1 MHTHTNGR
9 LNTTRLTPALPVAP
23 VTRAI
28 RAALA
33 ISATLLALGGSG
45 AAMAQSCV
53 PTAPATETCEGVFT
67 STLSGPTPP
76 VVDLTLVVGDSA
88 NTIPTSVTPL
98 SGLMGIDAAWS
109 GSVGV
114 TSYADIT
121 TVGATG
127 IFAYSTTTAT
137 VNNQGSISTNV
148 TAAGAKAMDVNA
160 NGDVSVVN
168 NGTINA
174 FSTGVYDVTAVNVSS
189 INGNTAVD
197 NQALGT
203 ITATAQDGNAIAVNA
218 YALGAVTVTN
228 EGTITANSSS
238 VYGDIAAGILAQAG
252 NGNAS
257 VTNSGSITATSTS
270 YQAEGILSSSNNGY
284 ASVINAT
291 TGSVTAIG
299 GEDQTFGL
307 EASSELGS
315 TVVNN
320 GSVTVTSSNGTAV
333 GVEALTINGDAI
345 VTNIG
350 SITST
355 AYSAYQSAIGA
366 VVSSV
371 NGQATVNNTGHISA
385 INHIGL
391 GVGIEAY
398 SPLGSTI
405 NNSGYVVAGSYLGN
419 TIGALAKAYNG
430 DASIT
435 SSTSGYIRA
444 IALHGVNGY
453 ATGVFAN
460 ATNGSA
466 SVTNAGTIFAGSN
479 YGAATGIQ
487 VLASG
492 ANGGGDVYVGN
503 SGKVEAAG
511 SYLSD
516 VRGIQAFSTTGTA
529 TVVNSGTVEGVSSQ
543 HEGNVLT
550 TVDGI
555 RAYGYGGATVTN
567 SGRVDASGPWFANGI
582 TGIAYNGVASVT
594 NTATGTIEVLGLV
607 PTGIN
612 AVSTYGSAV
621 ANNAGSIVVFQD
633 EKCFCDPGAIIIG
646 TGIFADS
653 EQGTGAAVTVT
664 NSGSISVNSLYGA
677 YGVSAVAKNGNVSVG
692 NSGSIAIVTDGYGS
706 SSWGINALSDY
717 GGVSIVNSGDISI
730 VEGPVQN
737 TFQPLDEVTG
747 IFGLTVGKIGIASS
761 LSDLSI
767 VNTGNISLTAFSG
780 YGILGRS
787 FQGSVSISNAGH
799 ITIDNS
805 WFGEGIVAESYTGGS
820 VAGDVTVDNSGS
832 VSITGPLS
840 ATGLVTLVNSTG
852 ATSITNSGDITDASQ
867 LATFGIFAR
876 DENFASGGDVTIGN
890 SGSISSITSVDN
902 PAPVDHAGY
911 AGHSMGIHVY
921 TYGGDIAVGN
931 TGSILAQ
938 TTANTQ
944 LPGSAIGEFVK
955 NGYGNYFGTVG
966 ITNSGSI
973 TASLTSSNSL
983 PAAGFQLP
991 FYGPIGTATGILV
1004 NNTYGDVT
1012 VTNSGS
1018 ISATSQ
1024 SDHYAGGGV
1033 GNGVTAANG
1042 ISVVSTVGNG
1052 VARSLNLGN
1061 ITVTN
1066 GVNGSIT
1073 AAASSSYGNGDT
1085 AKASG
1090 ISAVVSV
1097 GSYGASLVSAGQGIT
1112 VNNAGGVSAT
1122 ALIAN
1127 DAAGAAAATGI
1138 FAING
1143 SAAGFVNVTNTGSSL
1158 GTGLISATATSTG
1171 AATATGVFASG
1182 YNVTAALNTGGSI
1195 NATATGASGTAT
1207 GLSLTGTAPVIAS
1220 NGGVLTATFNGTGQ
1234 AYGAAITSASD
1245 VTFSNSGLILAS
1257 NATSAVGVA
1266 FNSPTNVTLTNS
1278 GTITANSA
1286 AAGSIAILS
1295 TGASNANLSN
1305 SGTINGA
1312 IQTGAGND
1320 SLSNAVGGI
1329 WNAVG
1334 ASDFGAGDDT
1344 ITNAGTINLNNTTI
1358 SLGSDPLGN
1367 QFGNAGLI
1375 TVVGSNTIT
1384 MGTGPTVNSN
1394 PFTNNGTINFQNGAA
1409 NNTLTIVGNF
1419 AGNGQI
1425 DLDVNGAGGTG
1436 DLLKINGNVAAGSVN
1451 TVNVNLLSDPTTAST
1466 TIPLVQVS
1474 GTSAAGS
1481 FVLGTFT
1488 QPKGF
1493 LGLSESL
1500 VNTPPNTTSLGLAV
1514 AATTPPPTGVGVGVT
1529 VNGLSQLGTLAASA
1543 APGVQSLMNSQIGTL
1558 EDRMGAVSQTIK
1570 GGLSLWTRA
1579 FADSGTVDPDHS
1591 AGNFGQNGNFGFDQS
1606 NSGEEVGLDFA
1617 ISDEFK
1623 AGALFAKSQANQSL
1637 DGNESDSS
1645 QIRGDTSGVYGTWI
1659 SSSGLYVDAS
1669 YRWMTFNDRLHA
1681 PTGYAS
1687 IHGDA
1692 DAFNLE
1698 VGKTWTLQNGLQIAP
1713 QFQYTLTKVDN
1724 INAQTGNLAGFQSTG
1739 DDASRARLGVMF
1751 SKEYTPASSNAVWMP
1766 YASLSVVQELDGKN
1780 SYAVNNTF
1788 FGETDTKG
1796 TSALAETGLNV
1807 QFGKLAVFGGLNWQD
1822 GGALKSFFGGQVG
1835 LRYTF

>member
-174 FSTGVYDVTAVNVSS
+174 FSTGVYDVTAVNASS

-487 VLASG
+487 VMASG

>member
-203 ITATAQDGNAIAVNA
+203 IIATAQDGNAIAVNA

>member
-174 FSTGVYDVTAVNVSS
+174 FSTGVYDVTAVNASS

>member
-1751 SKEYTPASSNAVWMP
+1751 SKAYTPASSNAVWMP

>member
-45 AAMAQSCV
+45 AAMAQSSV

-543 HEGNVLT
+543 HEGKVLT

-1425 DLDVNGAGGTG
+1425 DLDVNGAGSTG

-1698 VGKTWTLQNGLQIAP
+1698 VGKTWTLANGLQIAP

-1724 INAQTGNLAGFQSTG
+1724 INAQTGSLAGFQSTG

-1751 SKEYTPASSNAVWMP
+1751 SKAYTPASSNAVWMP
-1766 YASLSVVQELDGKN
+1766 YASLSAVQELDGKN
-1780 SYAVNNTF
+1780 SYSVDNTF
-1788 FGETDTKG
+1788 YGETDTKG
-1796 TSALAETGLNV
+1796 TSVLAETGLNV
-1807 QFGKLAVFGGLNWQD
+1807 QLGKLAVFGGLNWQD

>member
-911 AGHSMGIHVY
+911 ASHSMGIHVF
-921 TYGGDIAVGN
+921 TYGGDITVGN

-1320 SLSNAVGGI
+1320 ILSNAVGGI

>member
-1 MHTHTNGR
+1 MKGLDMHAHTNGR
-9 LNTTRLTPALPVAP
+9 LNTTRLTPTLPVAP

-45 AAMAQSCV
+45 TAIAQSCAF
-53 PTAPATETCEGVFT
+53 TASPLATETCEGVFT
-67 STLSGPTPP
+67 NTLPAPSFFTP
-76 VVDLTLVVGDSA
+76 VADLTLVLGDSA
-88 NTIPTSVTPL
+88 NNVPTSVTPA
-98 SGLMGIDAAWS
+98 SSLMGIDAQWS
-109 GSVGV
+109 GSVGM

-127 IFAYSTTTAT
+127 IFAYSATTAT
-137 VNNQGSISTNV
+137 VNNQGSITTNV
-148 TAAGAKAMDVNA
+148 TAPGAKAMDVNA
-160 NGDVSVVN
+160 YGDVNVVN
-168 NGTINA
+168 NGPINA
-174 FSTGVYDVTAVNVSS
+174 YSTGVYDVTAVNANSVNGDVS
-189 INGNTAVD
+189 VD
-197 NQALGT
+197 NQALGA
-203 ITATAQDGNAIAVNA
+203 ITASAQDGNAIAVNA
-218 YALGAVTVTN
+218 YALGAATVTN
-228 EGTITANSSS
+228 EGTITASA
-238 VYGDIAAGILAQAG
+238 VYGVAVGIAAQAV
-252 NGNAS
+252 NGNASVTNSGDITVTSIYQQAIGISASSANGYAS
-257 VTNSGSITATSTS
+257 VTNSGSITATGGSGVEQTI
-270 YQAEGILSSSNNGY
+270 GI
-284 ASVINAT
+284 
-291 TGSVTAIG
+291 
-299 GEDQTFGL
+299 
-307 EASSELGS
+307 EAAAELGS
-315 TVVNN
+315 TAVNN
-320 GSVTVTSSNGTAV
+320 GYITATSSYGAAV
-333 GVEALTINGDAI
+333 GVEALTTNGDAF
-345 VTNIG
+345 VTNNG
-350 SITST
+350 TITTTTNSVYQT
-355 AYSAYQSAIGA
+355 AVGA
-366 VVSSV
+366 VASSV

-385 INHIGL
+385 INHDGL

-435 SSTSGYIRA
+435 SSASGYIRA

-511 SYLSD
+511 SYVSD

-529 TVVNSGTVEGVSSQ
+529 TVVNSGSVESASSQ

-567 SGRVDASGPWFANGI
+567 SGRVYASGPWFANGI
-582 TGIAYNGVASVT
+582 TGIAYNGDASVT
-594 NTATGTIEVLGLV
+594 NTASGTIEVLGLV

-621 ANNAGSIVVFQD
+621 ANNVGSIVVFQD

-664 NSGSISVNSLYGA
+664 NSGSISINSLYGA

-692 NSGSIAIVTDGYGS
+692 SSGSIAIVTDGYGS
-706 SSWGINALSDY
+706 NSWGINAISDY
-717 GGVSIVNSGDISI
+717 GSVSIVNSGDISI

-737 TFQPLDEVTG
+737 NFQPSDEVTG
-747 IFGLTVGKIGIASS
+747 IFGLTIGKINNASS

-799 ITIDNS
+799 ITVDNS
-805 WFGEGIVAESYTGGS
+805 WFGEGIVGESYMGGS

-852 ATSITNSGDITDASQ
+852 ATNITNSGDITDASQ
-867 LATFGIFAR
+867 LATFGVFAR
-876 DENFASGGDVTIGN
+876 DENFANGGDVTIHN

-911 AGHSMGIHVY
+911 ASHSMGIHVY
-921 TYGGDIAVGN
+921 TYGGDITVGN

-955 NGYGNYFGTVG
+955 NGYGNYFGKVG

-983 PAAGFQLP
+983 PAVGFQLP
-991 FYGPIGTATGILV
+991 FYGPIGAATGILV

-1042 ISVVSTVGNG
+1042 ISVVSTLGNG

-1066 GVNGSIT
+1066 NANGSIT
-1073 AAASSSYGNGDT
+1073 ALASSSYGNGDT

-1112 VNNAGGVSAT
+1112 INNAGGVSAT

-1127 DAAGAAAATGI
+1127 DATGVATATGI
-1138 FAING
+1138 SSING
-1143 SAAGFVNVTNTGSSL
+1143 SAAGFVNVINSNTI
-1158 GTGLISATATSTG
+1158 TATATTTG
-1171 AATATGVFASG
+1171 AATATGIFASG
-1182 YNVTAALNTGGSI
+1182 NNVTAALNAGGSI
-1195 NATATGASGTAT
+1195 NATATGGSGAAT
-1207 GLSLTGTAPVIAS
+1207 GLSLTGSAPVTAS
-1220 NGGVLTATFNGTGQ
+1220 NDGVLMATFIGAGK
-1234 AYGAAITSASD
+1234 AYGATITSASD

-1257 NATSAVGVA
+1257 NATSAVGVT

-1278 GTITANSA
+1278 GTIAANSA
-1286 AAGSIAILS
+1286 AAGSVAVLS
-1295 TGASNANLSN
+1295 TGASNAVLNN
-1305 SGTINGA
+1305 SGTITGA

-1320 SLSNAVGGI
+1320 SLSNAVGGV
-1329 WNAVG
+1329 WNAIG

-1344 ITNAGTINLNNTTI
+1344 VTNAGTIHLNNTTI
-1358 SLGSDPLGN
+1358 SLGSDPAGN

-1375 TVVGSNTIT
+1375 TVVGSNTIA
-1384 MGTGPTVNSN
+1384 MGTGPTANPS
-1394 PFTNNGTINFQNGAA
+1394 PFTNNGTINFQNGTA
-1409 NNTLTIVGNF
+1409 NNTLTIAGNF
-1419 AGNGQI
+1419 AGNGQV
-1425 DLDVNGAGGTG
+1425 DLDVNGANGTG
-1436 DLLKINGNVAAGSVN
+1436 DLLKINGNVVAGSVN
-1451 TVNVNLLSDPTTAST
+1451 TVNVNLLTDPATAST

-1500 VNTPPNTTSLGLAV
+1500 VSTPPNTTSLGLAV

-1529 VNGLSQLGTLAASA
+1529 VTGLSELGTLAASA

-1623 AGALFAKSQANQSL
+1623 AGALFSKSRANQSL
-1637 DGNESDSS
+1637 DGNQADSS
-1645 QIRGDTSGVYGTWI
+1645 QITGNTSGIYGTWI
-1659 SSSGLYVDAS
+1659 ASSGLYVDAS
-1669 YRWMTFNDRLHA
+1669 YRWMSFNDRLHA
-1681 PTGYAS
+1681 PNGYAS
-1687 IHGDA
+1687 IHGNA

-1698 VGKTWTLQNGLQIAP
+1698 VGKTWTLSNGLQIAP

-1751 SKEYTPASSNAVWMP
+1751 SKAYTPASSNAVWMP

-1788 FGETDTKG
+1788 FGETDTRG